1 MVSVWLFVVISFR
14 FRVMFFSASLMV
26 LLLFSMAT
34 LLIVSCVFW
43 AVIEIFISLLLVL
56 ALQFIKFCSVLLS
69 LIESVIVLL
78 RSVLFDVIDRR
89 YLSLF
94 TLMMFAF
101 TFVFALLMVLRIS
114 FNDELVALIL
124 MVIGFLSSFC

>member
-1 MVSVWLFVVISFR
+1 MMVSVWLFVVISFR

-56 ALQFIKFCSVLLS
+56 AL
-69 LIESVIVLL
+69 
-78 RSVLFDVIDRR
+78 
-89 YLSLF
+89 
-94 TLMMFAF
+94 
-101 TFVFALLMVLRIS
+101 
-114 FNDELVALIL
+114 
-124 MVIGFLSSFC
+124 